1 MARSLRLVMEGVR
14 DMSTTAEIVTN
25 ATTCLDIVNTVINI
39 IGMILIPMA
48 IIYITKR
55 VQAKEQNHNDKM
67 NLFKVLMTYRNLGWS
82 VEMVHALNMIDIV
95 FSDDPNVRAAWKT
108 YYEALCIQNPTKEEQ
123 NQISNAQYDLL
134 NQMATAL
141 GYKEDILWDAVQ
153 KPYLPNGMLNS
164 MAQQQ
169 QYQDGISQLVGY
181 AINQMHMAQNNQ
193 PNAPQSANET
203 GRNEHA
209 DA

>member
-1 MARSLRLVMEGVR
+1 
-14 DMSTTAEIVTN
+14 MSTTADIMTSTTN
-25 ATTCLDIVNTVINI
+25 WLDIANTVINI

-108 YYEALCIQNPTKEEQ
+108 
-123 NQISNAQYDLL
+123 
-134 NQMATAL
+134 
-141 GYKEDILWDAVQ
+141 
-153 KPYLPNGMLNS
+153 
-164 MAQQQ
+164 
-169 QYQDGISQLVGY
+169 
-181 AINQMHMAQNNQ
+181 
-193 PNAPQSANET
+193 
-203 GRNEHA
+203 
-209 DA
+209 

>member
-1 MARSLRLVMEGVR
+1 
-14 DMSTTAEIVTN
+14 MSTTAEIVTN
-25 ATTCLDIVNTVINI
+25 ATTCLDIANTVINI

-67 NLFKVLMTYRNLGWS
+67 NLFKVLMTYRNLSWS

-108 YYEALCIQNPTKEEQ
+108 YYEALCIQNPTEEEQ

-134 NQMATAL
+134 NEMATAL

-153 KPYLPNGMLNS
+153 KPYLPNGMLNAMS
-164 MAQQQ
+164 RQE
-169 QYQDGISQLVGY
+169 QYQTDITQALSIFLRQ
-181 AINQMHMAQNNQ
+181 AQAMANNQ
-193 PNAPQSANET
+193 PNAPQSTNDT
-203 GRNEHA
+203 GRKG
-209 DA
+209 

>member
-1 MARSLRLVMEGVR
+1 
-14 DMSTTAEIVTN
+14 MSTTADIVTN
-25 ATTCLDIVNTVINI
+25 TTTRLDIANTVINI

-108 YYEALCIQNPTKEEQ
+108 YYEALCIQNPTEEEQ
-123 NQISNAQYDLL
+123 SEISNAQYDLL
-134 NQMATAL
+134 NEMATVL

-153 KPYLPNGMLNS
+153 KPYLPNGMLNAMS
-164 MAQQQ
+164 RQE
-169 QYQDGISQLVGY
+169 QYQTDITQALSIFLRQ
-181 AINQMHMAQNNQ
+181 AQTMANNR
-193 PNAPQSANET
+193 PNAPQSTNDT
-203 GRNEHA
+203 GRKG
-209 DA
+209 

>member
-1 MARSLRLVMEGVR
+1 
-14 DMSTTAEIVTN
+14 MSTTADIVTN
-25 ATTCLDIVNTVINI
+25 TTTRLDIANTVINI
-39 IGMILIPMA
+39 IGTILIPMA

-108 YYEALCIQNPTKEEQ
+108 YYEALCIQNPTEEEQ
-123 NQISNAQYDLL
+123 SEISNAQYDLL
-134 NQMATAL
+134 NEMATVL

-153 KPYLPNGMLNS
+153 KPYLPNGMLNAMS
-164 MAQQQ
+164 RQE
-169 QYQDGISQLVGY
+169 QYQTDITQALSIFLRQ
-181 AINQMHMAQNNQ
+181 AQTMANNR
-193 PNAPQSANET
+193 PNAPQSTNDT
-203 GRNEHA
+203 GRKG
-209 DA
+209 

>member
-1 MARSLRLVMEGVR
+1 
-14 DMSTTAEIVTN
+14 MSTTANIVSS
-25 ATTCLDIVNTVINI
+25 TTSWLDIANTIINI

-55 VQAKEQNHNDKM
+55 IQEKEQNHNDKM

-108 YYEALCIQNPTKEEQ
+108 YYEALCIQNPTEEDQ
-123 NQISNAQYDLL
+123 TEIRNAQYNLL
-134 NQMATAL
+134 NEMATAL

-153 KPYLPNGMLNS
+153 KPYLPNGMLNA
-164 MAQQQ
+164 MELQQQ
-169 QYQDGISQLVGY
+169 FQTRANQLMGRALGQTQTMENGQSNIEQNMSDG
-181 AINQMHMAQNNQ
+181 
-193 PNAPQSANET
+193 
-203 GRNEHA
+203 GRN
-209 DA
+209 